1 MKVHKSM
8 GPDEIHPWVMK
19 EMVDEVAK
27 PLSIIF
33 ERLWQSGEVPLDWK
47 RGNITPLSSRREK
60 RKIQGTIGQS
70 HLCAW
75 QDHRANSPE
84 CPN

>member
-70 HLCAW
+70 V
-75 QDHRANSPE
+75 SPM
-84 CPN
+84 CLARSQSKFS